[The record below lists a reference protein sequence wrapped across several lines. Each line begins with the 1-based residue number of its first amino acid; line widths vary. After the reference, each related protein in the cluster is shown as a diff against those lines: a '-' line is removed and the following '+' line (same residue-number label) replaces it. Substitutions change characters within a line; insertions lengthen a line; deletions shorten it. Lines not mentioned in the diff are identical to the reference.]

1 MKTVFRKKRSKSLGF
16 EEAAK
21 FNHLLDTNQALQ
33 RGMEQLA
40 LAYPYLEEK
49 VYMEKALQLFREAGL
64 DLSVEEF
71 RILLT
76 LRRQPIRY
84 YWNSRT
90 IIRRQP
96 VNGYS
101 P

>member
-1 MKTVFRKKRSKSLGF
+1 MKTVFRKKRAKSLGL

-40 LAYPYLEEK
+40 FAYPYLEEK
-49 VYMEKALQLFREAGL
+49 SYIDKALQLFREAGV
-64 DLSVEEF
+64 DLSGEDF

-76 LRRQPIRY
+76 LRRQTDQMLLDR
-84 YWNSRT
+84 
-90 IIRRQP
+90 
-96 VNGYS
+96 
-101 P
+101 

>member
-1 MKTVFRKKRSKSLGF
+1 MKTVFRKKRAKSLGL

-21 FNHLLDTNQALQ
+21 FNYLLDTNQALQ

-49 VYMEKALQLFREAGL
+49 IYMEKVLQLFREAGL
-64 DLSVEEF
+64 DLSAEEF

-76 LRRQPIRY
+76 LRRQ
-84 YWNSRT
+84 T
-90 IIRRQP
+90 DQMLLEQ
-96 VNGYS
+96 
-101 P
+101 

>member
-1 MKTVFRKKRSKSLGF
+1 MKTVFRKKRAKSLGF

-21 FNHLLDTNQALQ
+21 FNHMLDTNQTLQ

-49 VYMEKALQLFREAGL
+49 VYIEKALQLFREAGL